1 MKVNYTSN
9 RDNVILVLTELGR
22 KALKETAKIVRKDA
36 KKRVK
41 AQSEDTG
48 TLRKNIA
55 TWVKKKGPEGP
66 HLQIGVYKKDRAKKK
81 GLGDAYY
88 AHFIEFG
95 TSKQAAKPFLRPS
108 VMENI
113 EEIRRKQA
121 EIIPEIE
128 NEDRARAL
136 IDESEEE
143 TND

>member
-9 RDNVILVLTELGR
+9 RDNVIPVLTELGR
-22 KALKETAKIVRKDA
+22 TALKETAKIVRKDA

-48 TLRKNIA
+48 NLRKNIA

-66 HLQIGVYKKDRAKKK
+66 HLQIGVYDKARAQRK
-81 GLGDAYY
+81 GLRYAYY